1 MANAHK
7 ALATQ
12 ILADEKVLIA
22 NRKAMDKVQLQY
34 QSRCSHRDANGSFAL
49 IAPSGGGKKSPYT
62 GAPLYRC
69 RICKKELDISNIDE
83 KRFMESLDCINNVI
97 DIGKLQLDLSSEKD
111 QKMLETLGKMQYK
124 LNTVI
129 KDTYETIRK
138 GGRKKKK
145 TNNNPMSGLIE
156 VGR

>member
-7 ALATQ
+7 ALVTQ
-12 ILADEKVLIA
+12 IMADEKVLIA

-34 QSRCSHRDANGSFAL
+34 QCKCSHRDANGSFAL
-49 IAPSGGGKKSPYT
+49 TAPSGNSKKSPYT

-69 RICKKELDISNIDE
+69 RICKKEIDISNINEDKFAE
-83 KRFMESLDCINNVI
+83 ALECMNSVC
-97 DIGKLQLDLSSEKD
+97 DIGKMYLDLNSEKD
-111 QKMLETLGKMQYK
+111 RETLSMISKLQYK
-124 LNTVI
+124 LNALMP
-129 KDTYETIRK
+129 DLYGTIRK

-145 TNNNPMSGLIE
+145 GNDNPMSGLIE